1 MVVLELAP
9 SWDTGVGES
18 DGDSDDE
25 DMMIMCVPPPLELL
39 GVLQTRRRP
48 RGILI
53 YGDGGVGA
61 ILFCRRRRAGSL
73 SLLYLELCNRRMLRH
88 LPWL

>member
-48 RGILI
+48 RGIRI
-53 YGDGGVGA
+53 YEDGGGGA
-61 ILFCRRRRAGSL
+61 IFFVGGEGQDSCRS
-73 SLLYLELCNRRMLRH
+73 SI
-88 LPWL
+88 